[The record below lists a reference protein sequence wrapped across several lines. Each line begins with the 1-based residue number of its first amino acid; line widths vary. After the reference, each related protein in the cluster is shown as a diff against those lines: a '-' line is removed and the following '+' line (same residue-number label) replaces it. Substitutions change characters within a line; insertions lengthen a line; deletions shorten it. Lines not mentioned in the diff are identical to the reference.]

1 MISFAISCSA
11 LMFSLCFL
19 LCRVWS
25 SCSLFNCENG
35 RCQLWTND
43 HQREEKQIK
52 DERYSCSSF
61 SIMVL
66 FCGQELKLWVN
77 LYANIRMLM
86 YWWSVG
92 LLIISKMLSSKLIFT
107 NWQTADGNIESYNV
121 FFFGLVSHQEFRNYN

>member
-19 LCRVWS
+19 LCRVWY
-25 SCSLFNCENG
+25 SCSLFNCGNW

-61 SIMVL
+61 SIIVL
-66 FCGQELKLWVN
+66 FCGQELRLWVN
-77 LYANIRMLM
+77 LYANIRTLM
-86 YWWSVG
+86 HWWSVG
-92 LLIISKMLSSKLIFT
+92 LLIISKMLSSKLKFT
-107 NWQTADGNIESYNV
+107 NWQTADGKFESWNR
-121 FFFGLVSHQEFRNYN
+121 FFFGLVSHQEFINYN